1 MAAGGHAGLSPAPNL
16 CPPTR
21 PCGHPGPPGGLPSS
35 SHRRATHVLA
45 WGGTKRAAWKTPRNI
60 VARGSQSGPGDS
72 GAGVGA
78 EAVGT
83 AREGRRVHRAG
94 DMWGSVGRRGPE
106 KAGAVSR
113 LNPSLLRTQAPPGRQ
128 RGSSGLAG
136 SLMCSQDVTS
146 PSIQGPLQAASPV
159 VSGDPALLLGLGQM
173 DRQRVGLGV

>member
-1 MAAGGHAGLSPAPNL
+1 M
-16 CPPTR
+16 
-21 PCGHPGPPGGLPSS
+21 
-35 SHRRATHVLA
+35 
-45 WGGTKRAAWKTPRNI
+45 
-60 VARGSQSGPGDS
+60 
-72 GAGVGA
+72 
-78 EAVGT
+78 
-83 AREGRRVHRAG
+83 HRAG
-94 DMWGSVGRRGPE
+94 GIWGSVGRGAGGGAE

-128 RGSSGLAG
+128 RGSRGLAG